1 MKVKKLS
8 SRETMI
14 INLMRQ
20 GLNNRQMSEILEI
33 NQKTVSTYVQR
44 LRQKL
49 NLEKNCNAY
58 LIVTTY
64 AKLQFPMD
72 D

>member
-8 SRETMI
+8 SRETSI
-14 INLMRQ
+14 INLMRE
-20 GLNNRQMSEILEI
+20 GLPNNKIAEILEI

-44 LRQKL
+44 LREKL